1 MAIRMINEEIGIFG
15 MFFFGIFFDR
25 FDKIQGRKSAIRV
38 FHSNLSLL
46 DQASSKNQIKSLII
60 CASLLAVK
68 RN

>member
-38 FHSNLSLL
+38 FHSNLSSL
-46 DQASSKNQIKSLII
+46 DQASSKNQKK
-60 CASLLAVK
+60 V
-68 RN
+68 